1 LRLHFAS
8 QVMTFISRK
17 LMFKII
23 GSRIATPDVRQR
35 LLVWL
40 FAAGSILMCGANA
53 SSQDKSAKPSPSNAN
68 AGDASA
74 GKRAYSTNCAGCH
87 GLDGKGGERA
97 PDIVTR
103 PQARQLS
110 DAAILRILEKGVPNT
125 SMPSFRFLDAKTRTS
140 LVARLRTLQGASV
153 SARLP
158 GNAQRGREIFF
169 GKGGCANCH
178 MVHGQGG
185 FFASD
190 LGGFATGR
198 SQESVRDAIVF
209 PNRDLD
215 PRRRTVVAT
224 LANGTS
230 LEGIA
235 RNEDNFSLQLM
246 SADGT
251 LHLLSKSS
259 LAKLDYRDQSPMP
272 ADYGTKLAPSE
283 LDDLVNFLFS
293 FAENKSGA
301 KERPEDD

>member
-1 LRLHFAS
+1 
-8 QVMTFISRK
+8 MTFIGRK
-17 LMFKII
+17 LMSKTAKS
-23 GSRIATPDVRQR
+23 GIATPGVRSR
-35 LLVWL
+35 LPFLL
-40 FAAGSILMCGANA
+40 FVASSILMCGANA
-53 SSQDKSAKPSPSNAN
+53 LSQNKSARPVPSKAN
-68 AGDASA
+68 AADAST
-74 GKRAYSTNCAGCH
+74 GKRVYSANCAGCH

-110 DAAILRILEKGVPNT
+110 DAAILQILQNGVPNT

-140 LVARLRTLQGASV
+140 LVAHLRTLQGASTV
-153 SARLP
+153 ASLP
-158 GNAQRGREIFF
+158 GNAQRGRQIFF
-169 GKGGCANCH
+169 SKGGCASCH
-178 MVHGQGG
+178 MVHGEGG

-190 LGGFATGR
+190 LGGFANGR
-198 SQESVRDAIVF
+198 SQESVRDAIVS

-230 LEGIA
+230 LQGIA

-246 SADGT
+246 TADGT

-272 ADYGTKLAPSE
+272 ADYGITLSSSE
-283 LDDLVNFLFS
+283 LDDLVNFIFS
-293 FAENKSGA
+293 FADKANPGA